1 MLLGDVMARFDD
13 PAVAAETLLSLDDLA
28 LVAAVKAAAAEQE
41 LTVGEFAVRA
51 LDRFAMQAS
60 DEDWVTLVGAL
71 ARAADPGRAF
81 LQRILAAAVSR
92 VEPLPPAR
100 RDASSSEGS
109 QR

>member
-41 LTVGEFAVRA
+41 LTVGEFAVQA
-51 LDRFAMQAS
+51 LDRFAAQAS

-71 ARAADPGRAF
+71 ARAADPGRTF
-81 LQRILAAAVSR
+81 LQRILAAAV
-92 VEPLPPAR
+92 VGVGPLPPVR
-100 RDASSSEGS
+100 RGASSSEGS